1 VDAVRDQAHAAVGAS
16 AADLVIEAS
25 GAKPAQAAAL
35 ELASPGARLLYMGL
49 SSLDPVGAALGMI
62 QAKNLRITG
71 STGAPAPVWQP
82 ALRLL
87 ARTGVDLSRIVSS
100 VRPFSDCAAAVAA
113 ARDAA
118 AETKVMLAPATATS
132 GDRDHDSEYA
142 NERRDRR

>member
-1 VDAVRDQAHAAVGAS
+1 MTVDPRGGLDAVRDQAHAAVGVT

-49 SSLDPVGAALGMI
+49 SSLDPVGAALGVI

-71 STGAPAPVWQP
+71 STGAPAKVWEP

-87 ARTGVDLSRIVSS
+87 SRTGLDLGRIVSS
-100 VRPFSDCAAAVAA
+100 VWPFADCAAAVAA
-113 ARDAA
+113 ARDPAT
-118 AETKVMLAPATATS
+118 ETKVMLAPSA
-132 GDRDHDSEYA
+132 RPP
-142 NERRDRR
+142 RRAGR